1 MSKLTLTVTV
11 DVAKVIEALTAL
23 ILAIA
28 YIVQ

>member
-1 MSKLTLTVTV
+1 MSKLTLKVTV